1 MLDDVRCVLL
11 RFARADTQVV
21 DDLGVAECRDGQPK
35 TLSMSICLE
44 HFLKRTRLGETG
56 MWYCSS
62 CKVRYNM
69 STVVLSYS
77 LALFVE
83 DISCSHARKNRMKM
97 PPFDTFGT
105 PLQ

>member
-1 MLDDVRCVLL
+1 MMCVLL

-21 DDLGVAECRDGQPK
+21 DDPGVAECRDGQPK

-44 HFLKRTRLGETG
+44 RFLKRTRLDETG

-62 CKVRYNM
+62 CKVHYNM

-77 LALFVE
+77 LASSVE
-83 DISCSHARKNRMKM
+83 DISCSHARKNRMKT
-97 PPFDTFGT
+97 PFFDTLET